1 MQRLWVWWRGEFLYC
16 ALHIAALSFV
26 WQTPI
31 PGPIPGPIPL
41 PDPFTSFGQAAEVWA
56 EVLSNPACLQK
67 TFGSSC
73 LVLKT
78 AQMDSTSRVLDAV
91 PENMD
96 LLKDGFKVCLV
107 ADMHFLI
114 CYTHIHVVN
123 IVNMSTCSA
132 FWFLANSF
140 FEPAGRHIFSIR
152 LSTTPFEPRTSP
164 FYPAR
169 HGPKGTEGPK
179 RGRFAAIRAFCEW
192 FFASLNLKMRTR
204 SN

>member
-1 MQRLWVWWRGEFLYC
+1 MYC

-67 TFGSSC
+67 TFGSPC

-114 CYTHIHVVN
+114 THIHVVN
-123 IVNMSTCSA
+123 IVNMSSVSR
-132 FWFLANSF
+132 FGSWLIHFLNPQAD
-140 FEPAGRHIFSIR
+140 IFSIR

-179 RGRFAAIRAFCEW
+179 RGRFAAIRAFCE
-192 FFASLNLKMRTR
+192 
-204 SN
+204 